1 MSDIP
6 KIKICGITNI
16 DDAYNALK
24 LGADTIGF
32 IFYENSK
39 RYIPAETAKG
49 IIKELRKTAGKNV
62 KNFLSV
68 KRNIII
74 TAVFVNENPEK
85 IKKIARDV
93 DADIIQLS
101 GNESLS
107 YIEESSIDKNIILKA
122 VRVKEEADLDIIYRY
137 REAGINVLIDASAG
151 EGVFG
156 GTGVRV
162 NLDIIKNLN
171 AGDLILA
178 GGIGH
183 DNIENIIKSIKLY
196 GIDLSSKI
204 EDLPGKKN
212 YDKMALF
219 FKNLRRALYAAA

>member
-1 MSDIP
+1 MPYIP

-16 DDAYNALK
+16 DDAYNALN

-32 IFYENSK
+32 IFYEKSK
-39 RYIPAETAKG
+39 RYIPAETAKI
-49 IIKELRKTAGKNV
+49 IIKELRETAGKNL
-62 KNFLSV
+62 KNFLSF

-74 TAVFVNENPEK
+74 TGVFVNENPEK

-93 DADIIQLS
+93 DIDIIQLS
-101 GNESLS
+101 GNESLN
-107 YIEESSIDKNIILKA
+107 YIEESGIDKNIILKA
-122 VRVKEEADLDIIYRY
+122 VHVKEEADLDIIYRY
-137 REAGINVLIDASAG
+137 REAGVNVLVDAFVG
-151 EGVFG
+151 EGEFG
-156 GTGVRV
+156 GTGVQI
-162 NLDIIKNLN
+162 NLDIMKNLN
-171 AGDLILA
+171 AGDLIIA

-183 DNIENIIKSIKLY
+183 DNIELIIKSIKPY

-219 FKNLRRALYAAA
+219 FKNFRRALYAAA